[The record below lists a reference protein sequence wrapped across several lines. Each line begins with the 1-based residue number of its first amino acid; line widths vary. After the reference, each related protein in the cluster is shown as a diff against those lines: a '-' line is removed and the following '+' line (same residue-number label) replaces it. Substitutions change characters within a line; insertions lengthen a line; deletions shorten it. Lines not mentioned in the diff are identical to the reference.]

1 VLDRHLHFEV
11 KTSSTLS
18 NPTGGEICSYNG
30 LPGICYGY
38 TPKYPQNFGYINP
51 ISFLNAE
58 E

>member
-1 VLDRHLHFEV
+1 LDRHLHFEV
-11 KTSSTLS
+11 KKLSTLS
-18 NPTGGEICSYNG
+18 NPEGGDACLYKG
-30 LPGICYGY
+30 QLGPCFGY